1 MCGRYL
7 VLSEDE
13 FEEIQGIVNEISE
26 RYKDPSVA
34 NGEVF
39 PTNNIPVVYPHNGRY
54 VLSAAKWGFPSF
66 KGNGVII
73 NARAESVAEKPM
85 FKGSFMS
92 RRCIVPANGYYEWLT
107 HEDRKKTKYYIRV
120 KDKSLFYMAG
130 LYNMFTDKSG
140 IIYPAVTVITTNAN
154 EDISFIHDRMPVI
167 LPSERISPWMDANN
181 TDVAELKGF
190 LTPYE
195 AGKIIYEAA

>member
-7 VLSEDE
+7 VLSEEE
-13 FEEIQGIVNEISE
+13 FEEIQSIVNEISD
-26 RYKDPSVA
+26 KFNVPSVA

-39 PTNNIPVVYPHNGRY
+39 PTNNIPVVYPHNGKY
-54 VLSAAKWGFPSF
+54 VLSAAKWGFPKF
-66 KGNGVII
+66 KGNGVVI
-73 NARAESVAEKPM
+73 NARAESAAEKPM

-92 RRCIVPANGYYEWLT
+92 RRCIVPANGYYEWLA
-107 HEDRKKTKYYIRV
+107 HEDRKKTKYFIRV
-120 KDKSLFYMAG
+120 KDTSLFYMAG

-140 IIYPAVTVITTNAN
+140 IIYPAVTIITTNAN

-167 LPSERISPWMDANN
+167 LPSEKIDTWMDSNN
-181 TDVAELKGF
+181 TDVAGLKSL

>member
-7 VLSEDE
+7 VLSEEE
-13 FEEIQGIVNEISE
+13 FEEIQSIVNEISDK
-26 RYKDPSVA
+26 YNDPDLA

-39 PTNNIPVVYPHNGRY
+39 PTNNIPVVYPHNGKY
-54 VLSAAKWGFPSF
+54 VLSAAKWGFPNF
-66 KGNGVII
+66 KGDGVII

-85 FKGSFMS
+85 FKSSFMS

-107 HEDRKKTKYYIRV
+107 HEDRKKTKYFIRV
-120 KDKSLFYMAG
+120 KDTRLFYMAG
-130 LYNMFTDKSG
+130 LYNMFTDKGG
-140 IIYPAVTVITTNAN
+140 IIYPAVTIITTNAN

-167 LPSERISPWMDANN
+167 LPSEKIDKWMDRS
-181 TDVAELKGF
+181 TDAAELKSL